1 MNFSHLQAP
10 EVNPFGPD
18 RAVLID
24 PAPASAGLQAERRA
38 QWALVLKGAS
48 LFTAMAVKARDW
60 AKARQGE
67 ELVTWASNN
76 SGLDAALL
84 RGIFGGGE
92 VPAVDMSNRLLA
104 ACLNAGKTAT
114 DAEVAKAREVVRA
127 NKAAREAAAQARRDA
142 ERAERA
148 AQNRAERVVRAEIRV
163 NRDAA
168 KELAEQARAQKK
180 AAEEAAYAVKKAAF
194 DAAVASEPVRALI
207 DRWNG
212 FEGATPEVKATAETI
227 AAELRA
233 AGVAVDTLSALSGQW
248 GRIKV
253 HTGNLTVTVFAD
265 DLRQEPSPVRRARLI
280 DERLAAGAILVD
292 GVILTDDG
300 QEIAVENL

>member
-18 RAVLID
+18 RAVMID

-38 QWALVLKGAS
+38 QWALVLKGAI

-84 RGIFGGGE
+84 RGIFGGE

-148 AQNRAERVVRAEIRV
+148 AQNRAERVVRAEIRA

-212 FEGATPEVKATAETI
+212 FEGATPEVRAAAETI

-233 AGVAVDTLSALSGQW
+233 AGVAADTLFALSGQW

-253 HTGNLTVTVFAD
+253 LAGNLSVTVFAD

-280 DERLAAGAILVD
+280 DEHLAAGAILID